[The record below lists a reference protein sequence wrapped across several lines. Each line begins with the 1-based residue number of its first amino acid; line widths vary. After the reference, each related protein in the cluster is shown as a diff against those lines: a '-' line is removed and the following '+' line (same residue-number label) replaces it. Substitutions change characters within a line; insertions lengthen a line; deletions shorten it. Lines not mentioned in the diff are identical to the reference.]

1 MMPILSRASPQ
12 THDVYFAAPGFRFYW
27 SNPNHG
33 ITVGDDGLAF
43 TVDGTPRAIGWSD
56 IAAVHLQ
63 IAALGTAA
71 NTIDQCKIDFTDGS
85 AIVVSNATSSGLP
98 SVAQTPLYRDFV
110 RDLHAHLAPRASG
123 AIRFSAGMAAWRY
136 RALMITLVI
145 AGLFFI
151 VTPLGLTL
159 FTGDWHA
166 LILAG
171 TGVAFVWPFVLL
183 LSKSAPRAYSP
194 DALPDELL
202 S

>member
-1 MMPILSRASPQ
+1 MLILPRASPQ
-12 THDVYFAAPGFRFYW
+12 IHDVYFAAAGFRVYW
-27 SNPNHG
+27 RNPNHG

-43 TVDGTPRAIGWSD
+43 TVDGKERAIGWSE

-63 IAALGTAA
+63 IAALGNAA

-85 AIVVSNATSSGLP
+85 AIVVTNATSSGLP
-98 SVAQTPLYRDFV
+98 SAAQTPLYRDFV
-110 RDLHAHLAPRASG
+110 RDLHAHLASRASG

-136 RALMITLVI
+136 RGLMITLII

-151 VTPLGLTL
+151 VTPMGLML
-159 FTGDWHA
+159 FTGDWHL
-166 LILAG
+166 LILAA

-183 LSKSAPRAYSP
+183 LSKSAPRAYQP

>member
-1 MMPILSRASPQ
+1 MPMPSRTSPQ
-12 THDVYFAAPGFRFYW
+12 THDVYFAAAGFRVYW

-43 TVDGTPRAIGWSD
+43 TVDGVQRAIAWSD

-63 IAALGTAA
+63 IAALGNAQ
-71 NTIDQCKIDFTDGS
+71 NTIDQCKLDFTDGS

-98 SVAQTPLYRDFV
+98 SPAQTPVYRDFV
-110 RDLHAHLAPRASG
+110 RDLHAHLAPRTSG

-136 RALMITLVI
+136 RALMITLAI

-166 LILAG
+166 LILAA

-183 LSKSAPRAYSP
+183 LTRSAPRTYRP

>member
-1 MMPILSRASPQ
+1 MPTLSRANPQ

-27 SNPNHG
+27 RNPNHG
-33 ITVGDDGLAF
+33 ITVGDDGLTF

-63 IAALGTAA
+63 MAALGTAE

-85 AIVVSNATSSGLP
+85 AIVVSNATASGLP
-98 SVAQTPLYRDFV
+98 SAAQTPLYRNFIH
-110 RDLHAHLAPRASG
+110 DLHAHLAPRASG
-123 AIRFSAGMAAWRY
+123 AIRFNAGMATWRY

-145 AGLFFI
+145 ASLFFI
-151 VTPLGLTL
+151 VTPLGLML
-159 FTGDWHA
+159 FTGDWHL
-166 LILAG
+166 LILAV

-183 LSKSAPRAYSP
+183 LSKCAPRAYSP
-194 DALPDELL
+194 DALPEELL